1 MVCCT
6 KKQNVRQGKDTG
18 TGKPARDGYI
28 VMKKLKRAFGKMFL
42 LLFYRN
48 DMQLVT
54 APGKPD
60 RDWFI
65 KQAIFGT
72 AFAALV
78 GGVFLSG
85 LFIEMGAP
93 DYLMGYIP
101 FIGSIAGITV
111 IFAGIVIERIKNRR
125 KFIIILNIIG
135 KSLIV
140 SAVWIPAFVSWDIAP
155 FLMLPVVFIGYSLN
169 SFMGIT
175 INSWFVDVVD
185 SRIRGRFMSTKQIF
199 ALIVSAT
206 FPIIA
211 GRFLD
216 SFMNKYLVFC
226 VLYSI
231 AWVFMWFET
240 YSFTKINDPGFKTLG
255 KGNIKL
261 KDLILKPIKNKE
273 FMKLMA
279 MLGFFY
285 FSWYMTMSFASV
297 YQIRYLEIP
306 YTFITAMGMINPILQ
321 MAWYPMWGKLTD
333 KYGPQFIIRIALWLY
348 VVQALLWFCMT
359 SGSYYFIMP
368 LLQINAS
375 MIGPAFMLGIFN
387 TKYSIIPQ
395 EGRSV
400 YDGFYTATVGTIILV
415 APTIGNLIKNLIDNN
430 SYRIVGMEFPQFRL
444 MFLIAATLVLLL
456 NIYNLIKAK
465 KTNNLEQEKMF
476 IKNML
481 SKKNRRR

>member
-1 MVCCT
+1 
-6 KKQNVRQGKDTG
+6 
-18 TGKPARDGYI
+18 
-28 VMKKLKRAFGKMFL
+28 MKKLKRAFGKLFL

-85 LFIEMGAP
+85 LFIEMGTP

-101 FIGSIAGITV
+101 FIGSIAGIML
-111 IFAGIVIERIKNRR
+111 IFAGLVIERVKNRK
-125 KFIIILNIIG
+125 KFIIILNILA

-140 SAVWIPAFVSWDIAP
+140 SAVWIPAFVRWEIAP
-155 FLMLPVVFIGYSLN
+155 FIMLPIVFLGYSLQA
-169 SFMGIT
+169 FMGIT

-199 ALIVSAT
+199 ALIISAT
-206 FPIIA
+206 FPVIA

-216 SFMNKYLVFC
+216 SFMNKYIVFC

-231 AWVFMWFET
+231 AWLFMWLET
-240 YSFTKINDPGFKTLG
+240 YSFTKIHDPGFKTLG
-255 KGNIKL
+255 KGKIKF
-261 KDLILKPIKNKE
+261 KDLFTKPVKNKE

-297 YQIRYLEIP
+297 YQIRYLGIP
-306 YTFITAMGMINPILQ
+306 YTFITAMGVINPILQ
-321 MAWYPMWGKLTD
+321 MIWYPMWGKLTD
-333 KYGPQFIIRIALWLY
+333 KYGPQFIIRVALWMY
-348 VVQALLWFCMT
+348 VLQAVLWFCMT

-368 LLQINAS
+368 LLQVNAS
-375 MIGPAFMLGIFN
+375 LIGPAFMLGIFN
-387 TKYSIIPQ
+387 TKYSVIPQ
-395 EGRSV
+395 EGRSI
-400 YDGFYTATVGTIILV
+400 YDGFYMAAVGGIILL
-415 APTIGNLIKNLIDNN
+415 APTIGNLLKNLIDNN
-430 SYRIVGMEFPQFRL
+430 SHKIVGMEFPQFRI
-444 MFLIAATLVLLL
+444 MFAIAAVMVLTL
-456 NIYNLIKAK
+456 NIINLIKAK
-465 KTNNLEQEKMF
+465 KENNLVNEKAF
-476 IKNML
+476 IKNIF
-481 SKKNRRR
+481 SKKSREGHR

>member
-1 MVCCT
+1 
-6 KKQNVRQGKDTG
+6 
-18 TGKPARDGYI
+18 
-28 VMKKLKRAFGKMFL
+28 MKKLKRAFGKVFL

-85 LFIEMGAP
+85 LFIEMGTP
-93 DYLMGYIP
+93 DYLMGNIP
-101 FIGSIAGITV
+101 FIGSIAGIML
-111 IFAGIVIERIKNRR
+111 IFAGLVIERVKNRK
-125 KFIIILNIIG
+125 KFIIILNILS

-140 SAVWIPAFVSWDIAP
+140 SAVWIPAFVRWDIAP
-155 FLMLPVVFIGYSLN
+155 FIMLPIVFLGYSLQA
-169 SFMGIT
+169 FMGIT

-199 ALIVSAT
+199 ALVISAT
-206 FPIIA
+206 FPVIA

-216 SFMNKYLVFC
+216 SFMNKYIVFC
-226 VLYSI
+226 VLYSV
-231 AWVFMWFET
+231 AWLFMWLET
-240 YSFTKINDPGFKTLG
+240 YSFTKIHDPGFKTLG
-255 KGNIKL
+255 KGKIKFKEL
-261 KDLILKPIKNKE
+261 FTKPLRNKE

-306 YTFITAMGMINPILQ
+306 YTFITAMGVINPILQ
-321 MAWYPMWGKLTD
+321 MIWYPMWGKLTD
-333 KYGPQFIIRIALWLY
+333 KYGPQFIIRVALWMY
-348 VVQALLWFCMT
+348 VLQAGLWFCMT

-368 LLQINAS
+368 LLQVNAS
-375 MIGPAFMLGIFN
+375 LIGPAFMLGVFN
-387 TKYSIIPQ
+387 TKYSVIPK
-395 EGRSV
+395 EGRSI
-400 YDGFYTATVGTIILV
+400 YDGFYTASVGGIILL
-415 APTIGNLIKNLIDNN
+415 APTIGNLLKNLIDNN
-430 SYRIVGMEFPQFRL
+430 SHKIVGMEFPQFRIL
-444 MFLIAATLVLLL
+444 FAIAAVMVLTL
-456 NIYNLIKAK
+456 NIINLIKAK
-465 KTNNLEQEKMF
+465 KENNLVNEKAF
-476 IKNML
+476 IKNMF
-481 SKKNRRR
+481 SKKSMGGQR